1 MGLLKCYPS
10 SKDRIYWA
18 QLLSKSIQDQ
28 FDQYLI
34 RHEAMTS
41 LLFHVITITTSLYW
55 QNNRHSVLE
64 WEMRTGPGTAL
75 VSKCCWDLC
84 WSHNTTANTAQGIII
99 VNQMV
104 IKLLQI
110 ASFSSSSSFI
120 YLWFDI
126 KTFLY
131 NSSYISSLAGI
142 NLADDANWRAEAGGI
157 LFNLIDF
164 QIALSL
170 NRV

>member
-10 SKDRIYWA
+10 SKDRIYRA

-28 FDQYLI
+28 SDQWCLSVSCY
-34 RHEAMTS
+34 TWS
-41 LLFHVITITTSLYW
+41 LLVGVITLTTFLYW

-104 IKLLQI
+104 IKLPRQI
-110 ASFSSSSSFI
+110 ASSSFFSSSI

-126 KTFLY
+126 KTFFSIIHL
-131 NSSYISSLAGI
+131 ISPVWLELIWLMMPTGELRQEGSCLTW
-142 NLADDANWRAEAGGI
+142 LI
-157 LFNLIDF
+157 LKL
-164 QIALSL
+164 LCL
-170 NRV
+170 

>member
-104 IKLLQI
+104 IKLPRQI
-110 ASFSSSSSFI
+110 ASSSFFSSSI

-126 KTFLY
+126 KTFFSIIHL
-131 NSSYISSLAGI
+131 ISPVWLELIWLMMPTGELRQEGSCLTW
-142 NLADDANWRAEAGGI
+142 LI
-157 LFNLIDF
+157 LKL
-164 QIALSL
+164 LCL
-170 NRV
+170 

>member
-34 RHEAMTS
+34 RHEPMTS

-55 QNNRHSVLE
+55 RNNRHSVLE

-104 IKLLQI
+104 IKLPRQI
-110 ASFSSSSSFI
+110 ASSSFFSSSI

-126 KTFLY
+126 KTFFSIIHL
-131 NSSYISSLAGI
+131 ISPVWLELIWLMMPTGELRQEGSCLTW
-142 NLADDANWRAEAGGI
+142 LI
-157 LFNLIDF
+157 LKL
-164 QIALSL
+164 LCL
-170 NRV
+170 